1 MNNNF
6 DLVVIYRR
14 MEKKDVINYI
24 PVYCE
29 VGTYNQESE
38 VFTTTKGKKYRHMI
52 EGEEYAFLGR
62 LPLSRYT
69 DLYPKSSLFTIKT
82 KAFINNAKHRYIL
95 SESKDNVPIVLQ
107 VEKNDKYNIF
117 LDSDLINY
125 YKKYYPELEI
135 NNIIDIDNDG
145 MNIRGVYKELT
156 SKIIGQD
163 EQIKQILSTI
173 WKQLENDDKVFN
185 YNMLINGPEGVGKTT
200 IFKLLEDLLGIP
212 CVIINAKRLNN
223 ISYIENT
230 LLKLMEKTD
239 YNLELAE
246 KGILV
251 IDKLEEIS
259 TNSRERHSTLS
270 KEYQEI
276 IISLIDEGLFT
287 INNIDN
293 KRYRFNMDK
302 LLIVGLGNFNN
313 DKHLRNTTV
322 GFSTDSK
329 ESTLDSYGIIPKL
342 ANKFPIL
349 IEMNNLTLED
359 YINIIKN
366 STLSSLNTNREF
378 LGKKNINLEISE
390 EVINMIARIA
400 YDRKLGAKSINEIL
414 ESSLAL
420 AEFEIASN
428 PSLYES
434 LIIDKTTIKDNK
446 KYTLVKRKND

>member
-38 VFTTTKGKKYRHMI
+38 VFTTTKGKKYHHMI

-95 SESKDNVPIVLQ
+95 SESEDNVPIVLQ
-107 VEKNDKYNIF
+107 VEKNNECNIF
-117 LDSDLINY
+117 LDRDLINFY
-125 YKKYYPELEI
+125 NKYYPELEI
-135 NNIIDIDNDG
+135 DNIIGNNE
-145 MNIRGVYKELT
+145 MNISDVYKELT

-173 WKQLENDDKVFN
+173 WKQYNNEDKTFN

-200 IFKLLEDLLGIP
+200 IFKLLEELLGIP
-212 CVIINAKRLNN
+212 CVINAKRLG
-223 ISYIENT
+223 SEGYIENI
-230 LLKLMEKTD
+230 LLNLLEKTEFD
-239 YNLELAE
+239 VERA
-246 KGILV
+246 KTGILV

-259 TNSRERHSTLS
+259 TNSKERHSTSS
-270 KEYQEI
+270 KALQEI
-276 IISLIDEGLFT
+276 IINLIDEGVFT
-287 INNIDN
+287 INTINN
-293 KRYRFNMDK
+293 EKYRFSMDK
-302 LLIVGLGNFNN
+302 LLIIGIGNFNN
-313 DKHLRNTTV
+313 NENLRNTTV
-322 GFSTDSK
+322 GFNTVLEDN
-329 ESTLDSYGIIPKL
+329 TLDSYGIILEL

-349 IEMNNLTLED
+349 IEMNNLTLDD

-378 LGKKNINLEISE
+378 LGKRNINLEISE

-428 PSLYES
+428 SSLYES
-434 LIIDKTTIKDNK
+434 LIIDKSTIKDNK
-446 KYTLVKRKND
+446 KYTLVKRKNN

>member
-14 MEKKDVINYI
+14 IEKKDVINYI

-38 VFTTTKGKKYRHMI
+38 VFTTTKGKKYHHMI

-69 DLYPKSSLFTIKT
+69 DFYPRSSLFTIKT
-82 KAFINNAKHRYIL
+82 KALINNAKHRYIL
-95 SESKDNVPIVLQ
+95 SESEDNVPIVLQ
-107 VEKNDKYNIF
+107 VEKNNECNIF
-117 LDSDLINY
+117 LDRDLINFY
-125 YKKYYPELEI
+125 NKYYPELEI
-135 NNIIDIDNDG
+135 NNIIGNNE
-145 MNIRGVYKELT
+145 MNISDVYKELT

-173 WKQLENDDKVFN
+173 WKQYNNEDKTFN

-200 IFKLLEDLLGIP
+200 IFKLLEELLGIP

>member
-1 MNNNF
+1 
-6 DLVVIYRR
+6 
-14 MEKKDVINYI
+14 
-24 PVYCE
+24 
-29 VGTYNQESE
+29 
-38 VFTTTKGKKYRHMI
+38 MI

-62 LPLSRYT
+62 LPLSEYT

-95 SESKDNVPIVLQ
+95 SESEDNVPIILQ
-107 VEKNDKYNIF
+107 IAKNDKYNIF

-259 TNSRERHSTLS
+259 TNSKERHSTSS
-270 KEYQEI
+270 KTLQEI
-276 IISLIDEGLFT
+276 IINLIDEGVFT
-287 INNIDN
+287 INTIDN
-293 KRYRFNMDK
+293 EKYRFSMYK
-302 LLIVGLGNFNN
+302 LLIIGIGNFNN
-313 DKHLRNTTV
+313 NENLRNTTV
-322 GFSTDSK
+322 GFNTALEDN
-329 ESTLDSYGIIPKL
+329 TLDSYGIIPEL

-378 LGKKNINLEISE
+378 LGKRNINLEISE

-428 PSLYES
+428 SSLYES
-434 LIIDKTTIKDNK
+434 LIIDKSTIKDNK
-446 KYTLVKRKND
+446 KYTLVKRKNN

>member
-1 MNNNF
+1 MNNL
-6 DLVVIYRR
+6 DLVIIYRR
-14 MEKKDVINYI
+14 IEKQDVINYI

-29 VGTYNQESE
+29 IGTYNQESE
-38 VFTTTKGKKYRHMI
+38 VFTTIKGKKYHHMI

-82 KAFINNAKHRYIL
+82 KAFINNAKHKYIL
-95 SESKDNVPIVLQ
+95 SESEDNVPIVLQ
-107 VEKNDKYNIF
+107 VEKNNECNIF
-117 LDSDLINY
+117 LDSDLINFY
-125 YKKYYPELEI
+125 NKYYPELEI
-135 NNIIDIDNDG
+135 DNIIGNNE
-145 MNIRGVYKELT
+145 MNISDVYKELT

-173 WKQLENDDKVFN
+173 WKQYNNEDKTFN

-200 IFKLLEDLLGIP
+200 IFKLLEELLGIP

-259 TNSRERHSTLS
+259 TNSREIHSTLS

-329 ESTLDSYGIIPKL
+329 ESTLDSYGIIPEL